1 MEGWDIMRKKIL
13 VKTFLRICLLLSV
26 AHPAFSE
33 DAEVKL
39 NSNDGSTKMI
49 VQDKDA
55 KTVSSFDSAGNLV
68 VNGTATVA
76 GSKFSV
82 GGSTFVVRDGS
93 VGIGTTGPGSRFEV
107 VGGSSTFRGSNSN
120 LAIAGFTDAGGNYR
134 VMISTGGNVG
144 IGTTVPVSKLTVSS
158 NISTPQAPNTA
169 GVMVHAAAADGV
181 TSRLLLDTYQAAAG
195 NATTSVLN
203 LRLARG
209 TAAAPSAVQ
218 TNDMLGLFAGYGYA
232 ATGYSGAKASIQFKV
247 AENWTDSAQGTYMSF
262 YTTTAGTTSA
272 GERVRIDPSGN
283 VGIGT
288 DIPGAKLEVVG
299 AILASSASFT
309 ATGSGAEN
317 VGLKV
322 SSSAYLATL
331 GGNVGI
337 GTTGPGYKLDIQNG
351 DINASGNLREAGTAL
366 SGKYAYVGGANASG
380 TWLITA
386 STASSVA
393 WTGVTSKPLWMQAT
407 LLTATMASANR
418 SMPSGF
424 YEANSGTNYPT
435 DGTWYNLINSR
446 HQSVSDDHGFQI
458 AASYFDENV
467 WTRTYQGGT
476 GSNDGTYTPW
486 KKLVREET
494 GPWALSITGNAASV
508 SNGVYTNAANSF
520 SLINPLTT
528 IAESWVGPSSTAGI
542 YFKGGNVGI
551 GTTAPGTALD
561 VNGVANAAT
570 GYRVAGAAASGN
582 YLRGNGT
589 NFVASAIQAG
599 DVAAA
604 IGGTPALT
612 LGTSSGA
619 GSATTFVRTD
629 ATLLTFDS
637 TNPAALG
644 TAAPGS
650 AAAAA
655 RRDHVH
661 AAADLAGDSTT
672 GLLPVS
678 KGGTGQ
684 ATSATAGRYLKGDG
698 TNWGTSSGSPS
709 GTGVCGANAWASTLN
724 SDAAPTCTQP
734 GFSNLSGAATLGQL
748 PHGSVNQILGTNS
761 VGTAEEQKTLSVGTG
776 GTDFAIAHAANS
788 ITFNL
793 PDASASARGA
803 VTTGAQTFAGA
814 KTFSSAITGPTVTN
828 TINSVII
835 NAGAVSGVTTLGM
848 NNQLTNSSAGA
859 AAFNLTGNG
868 AGVTFTGT
876 GPNQIITASGVNLAL
891 MPGGAGNVGIGLT
904 NPGAKLEVA
913 GGSMTVRALDSMAGI
928 AAFQA
933 QSGSYRLLVA
943 TDSVKFQPY
952 FPVYFSDNSGWGGGI
967 RYDQAGNEALIMAT
981 RNPATKLYFATG
993 YNFAL
998 NPGQSITPPAS
1009 AALVISGAS
1018 VGIGTDSPA
1027 DKLQVAGGITASSAT
1042 FNTTADA
1049 GLRVSSSA
1057 YLATSGGNVGIG
1069 TTAPSTTLDV
1079 SGSLGI
1085 AASFYQASPSSGT
1098 WYTVL
1103 TDAAVSKTYLVTI
1116 ELSVAGSILHERVFI
1131 AMNLNGVSSTPL
1143 LGSGGVN
1150 AGNIAIQWS
1159 GNDCQIKQN
1168 YGTVD
1173 HIRASYIRLMR

>member
-1 MEGWDIMRKKIL
+1 MKKIMRIKSFWVMCL
-13 VKTFLRICLLLSV
+13 VLGI
-26 AHPAFSE
+26 ANIAFSE

-120 LAIAGFTDAGGNYR
+120 LAIAGFTDAVGNYR

-158 NISTPQAPNTA
+158 NISAPQAPNTA
-169 GVMVHAAAADGV
+169 GVMVHAVAADGV
-181 TSRLLLDTYQAAAG
+181 TSRLLLDTYQG
-195 NATTSVLN
+195 GSGSGTTSVLN

-232 ATGYSGAKASIQFKV
+232 ATGYSGAKVSIQFKI

-288 DIPGAKLEVVG
+288 DIPGAKLEVAG
-299 AILASSASFT
+299 AILSSSASFT

-351 DINASGNLREAGTAL
+351 DINASGNLREAGAAL
-366 SGKYAYVGGANASG
+366 SEKYAYIGGANASG
-380 TWLITA
+380 TWPVNVSGSA
-386 STASSVA
+386 GNVA
-393 WTGVTSKPLWMQAT
+393 WTGVTSKPLWMQST
-407 LLTATMASANR
+407 LLTATMASANK
-418 SMPSGF
+418 SMASGF
-424 YEANSGTNYPT
+424 YEAFDGTNYPT
-435 DGTWYNLINSR
+435 TGTWYSLINAR
-446 HQSVSDDHGFQI
+446 HDSPANDHGFQI
-458 AASYFDENV
+458 AASYFDENF
-467 WTRTYQGGT
+467 WTRTYSGGT
-476 GSNDGTYTPW
+476 GNNDGTYTAW

-561 VNGVANAAT
+561 VNGAANAAS

-599 DVAAA
+599 DVAGA

-612 LGTSSGA
+612 LGTSNGA
-619 GSATTFVRTD
+619 GTATTFVRTD
-629 ATLLTFDS
+629 ATLLAFDS
-637 TNPAALG
+637 TLPAALG
-644 TAAPGS
+644 TAAAGS

-661 AAADLAGDSTT
+661 AAADLGGASTA

-684 ATSATAGRYLKGDG
+684 STTATAGRYLKGDG
-698 TNWGTSSGSPS
+698 TNWGTSAASAS
-709 GTGVCGANAWASTLN
+709 GTGACGTNAWASTLN

-734 GFSNLSGAATLGQL
+734 GFSNLSGAVTLVQL
-748 PHGSVNQILGTNS
+748 PNGTANQILGTNS
-761 VGTAEEQKTLSVGTG
+761 GGTGEEQKTLSVGTS

-788 ITFNL
+788 VTFNL
-793 PDASASARGA
+793 PDASVSARGA
-803 VTTGAQTFAGA
+803 VTTGAQTFAGT
-814 KTFSSAITGPTVTN
+814 KTFSSAITGPTATN

-848 NNQLTNSSAGA
+848 NNQLTNSYTGA
-859 AAFNLTGNG
+859 AALNLTGNG
-868 AGVTFTGT
+868 AGVTFTGI

-891 MPGGAGNVGIGLT
+891 MPGGGTGNVGIGLT

-967 RYDQAGNEALIMAT
+967 RYDQAGSEALIMAT
-981 RNPATKLYFATG
+981 RNPATKLYLATG

-1009 AALVISGAS
+1009 AALVISGAN
-1018 VGIGTDSPA
+1018 VGIGTDNPA
-1027 DKLQVAGGITASSAT
+1027 DKLQVSGGITASSAT
-1042 FNTTADA
+1042 LNTTADA

-1079 SGSLGI
+1079 NGSLGI
-1085 AASFYQASPSSGT
+1085 NQSFYQVSPSSGT
-1098 WYTVL
+1098 WYTL
-1103 TDAAVSKTYLVTI
+1103 FTDATATKAYLLTV
-1116 ELSVAGSILHERVFI
+1116 E
-1131 AMNLNGVSSTPL
+1131 M
-1143 LGSGGVN
+1143 GSGATYGIKMFFATKLGTTGAASTLGTP
-1150 AGNIAIQWS
+1150 AGTIYTNILAQWS
-1159 GNDCQIKQN
+1159 GDSLQISEN
-1168 YGTVD
+1168 YGTPTYLK
-1173 HIRASYIRLMR
+1173 ASYIRLMH